1 MLYCLT
7 VKKFIVKN
15 KKEILGFI
23 LKKFFKLITLLI
35 ALCIVTFI
43 LLEKSPLDPVQ
54 AYVGADLTV
63 TQEQRENIAEYWGLN
78 KPPLERFS
86 SWFKAIAKGD
96 LGRSMI
102 YRRDV
107 VDVISERFMAS
118 LALMLVAWVV
128 SGVLGFILGI
138 VGFVQ
143 GNDIQSINKCVN
155 YGNVEAVDTSSGG
168 IIGLGRRVN
177 VSNCSNF
184 GYVKC
189 DVGRVGGIFG
199 DAGYTVSIYN
209 CFNAGHIYS
218 DTSTAGSMAAH
229 IDWGGIVSNNYNVGD
244 IEGKDIYAI
253 SNHPG
258 TTESKNN
265 FFLEIQKQ
273 YMQKEGREIKIE
285 EMAKILKTSKEEIT
299 LAMESYNP
307 VESIHSSAYNKDGD
321 EICILDR
328 LSTNIDEETQI
339 VNKISIKQLIEGLE
353 DREKQI
359 ILLRYYKSRT
369 QSQVAKILGITQV
382 QVSRLEKQILETM
395 KKKICK

>member
-1 MLYCLT
+1 MEQ
-7 VKKFIVKN
+7 VEMWAGIVGRSVAGKIDN
-15 KKEILGFI
+15 CSFNGNIKGK
-23 LKKFFKLITLLI
+23 
-35 ALCIVTFI
+35 
-43 LLEKSPLDPVQ
+43 
-54 AYVGADLTV
+54 AYVG
-63 TQEQRENIAEYWGLN
+63 
-78 KPPLERFS
+78 
-86 SWFKAIAKGD
+86 
-96 LGRSMI
+96 
-102 YRRDV
+102 
-107 VDVISERFMAS
+107 
-118 LALMLVAWVV
+118 
-128 SGVLGFILGI
+128 GI

-265 FFLEIQKQ
+265 FFLEGAGKKGSFSSIIEKTKE
-273 YMQKEGREIKIE
+273 YMQSQEFVNE
-285 EMAKILKTSKEEIT
+285 L
-299 LAMESYNP
+299 
-307 VESIHSSAYNKDGD
+307 NKY
-321 EICILDR
+321 
-328 LSTNIDEETQI
+328 IDE
-339 VNKISIKQLIEGLE
+339 NPIEG
-353 DREKQI
+353 I
-359 ILLRYYKSRT
+359 ILLKWKYNEGNYPT
-369 QSQVAKILGITQV
+369 F
-382 QVSRLEKQILETM
+382 E
-395 KKKICK
+395 